1 MNTKQKRWIRIRIYV
16 TGICFVLVLG
26 VLFLRA
32 YQLQIL
38 EGKELSSLAKEGYTG
53 RFTLPAQRG
62 TIFDRNGRE
71 LALSIDVDSIY
82 CYPKRVK
89 DPLKA
94 ATLIANALHIK
105 KKGVLKKLQS
115 PRSFVWIKRK
125 VTPEEIIRVRGLNLT
140 GIGFTKEGRRY
151 YPSMETGAHVIGF
164 ASQDNKGLEGIELKY
179 NAYLEG
185 QEIRLNRI
193 RDALGRSLV
202 FDGPW
207 MEKQGPFD
215 LVLTLDKEIS
225 YKALKALKKAV
236 KGSGAS
242 SGVCIVIRPQTGEI
256 LAMEVVPEFN
266 PNVFW
271 RFRPYEW
278 RNRAVTDCFEPGST
292 LKAFLLAAALEEGV
306 VTAETVLNSEKGYY
320 SVGNSIIHDRRPFGM
335 LKVSEIIKFSSN
347 IGAIKIGQRLGAE
360 RFHHYLKRF
369 GFGERAGID
378 FPGERKGN
386 LKSIK
391 DKSLIAQN
399 TRYFGQGIT
408 VSPLQLAMAFGAI
421 ANGGHLMRPYLVKS
435 IVDQKGKIIR
445 EFYPVVRR
453 DVISSKIAKKVRGI
467 LEGVV
472 RKGGTGTKAA
482 IDGYRVAGKTGTAQK
497 VDPIKKTYS
506 DKRFVAFFCGFVPS
520 ETPAIVILVALDEPK
535 RKPYGGIVAAPVFSE
550 VGGWTLTHL
559 NVIPSFP
566 PVTASPASQASPLAE
581 PARHSPEA
589 QPTRL
594 TRLRES
600 NGGHVV
606 DGQSEAARARALR
619 AEGDEE
625 IVVHSPDL
633 PGSIPD
639 LKGLGVRDVLRK
651 ARRLGLE
658 VVVKGSGLAVEQSPV
673 PGTPLKKQRTLKVL
687 FRPPS

>member
-16 TGICFVLVLG
+16 TGICFLLIFG

-38 EGKELSSLAKEGYTG
+38 EGKELSSMAKEDYTG
-53 RFTLPAQRG
+53 RFTLTAQRG

-71 LALSIDVDSIY
+71 LALSIDVASIY

-89 DPLKA
+89 DPSKT

-105 KKGVLKKLQS
+105 KEGVLKKLQS

-193 RDALGRSLV
+193 HDALGRPLV

-225 YKALKALKKAV
+225 YKALKALKMAV
-236 KGSGAS
+236 KGSGAE
-242 SGVCIVIRPQTGEI
+242 SGVCIVMRPQTGEI

-266 PNVFW
+266 PNIFW

-306 VTAETVLNSEKGYY
+306 VTPETVLNSEKGYY

-369 GFGERAGID
+369 GFGERTGID

-399 TRYFGQGIT
+399 TRYFGQGIS

-453 DVISSKIAKKVRGI
+453 DVISSTTAKKVRGI

-472 RKGGTGTKAA
+472 RKGGTATKAA
-482 IDGYRVAGKTGTAQK
+482 IDGYHVAGKTGTAQK

-520 ETPAIVILVALDEPK
+520 ESPAIVILVALDEPK
-535 RKPYGGIVAAPVFSE
+535 RTPYGGIVAAPVFSE

-559 NVIPSFP
+559 NVSPSFP
-566 PVTASPASQASPLAE
+566 PVTASPGSQASPLA
-581 PARHSPEA
+581 
-589 QPTRL
+589 
-594 TRLRES
+594 
-600 NGGHVV
+600 
-606 DGQSEAARARALR
+606 GQSEAARARALR
-619 AEGDEE
+619 AGQQDLSYPGDEE
-625 IVVHSPDL
+625 IVVHSTDL

-658 VVVKGSGLAVEQSPV
+658 VVVKGSGLAVEQSPAS
-673 PGTPLKKQRTLKVL
+673 GTPLKKQRTLKVL

>member
-1 MNTKQKRWIRIRIYV
+1 M
-16 TGICFVLVLG
+16 TGICFLLVLG

-38 EGKELSSLAKEGYTG
+38 EGKELSSMAKEDYTG
-53 RFTLPAQRG
+53 RFTLTAQRG

-71 LALSIDVDSIY
+71 LALSIDVASIY

-89 DPLKA
+89 DPSKT

-105 KKGVLKKLQS
+105 KEGVLKKLQS

-193 RDALGRSLV
+193 HDALGRPLV

-236 KGSGAS
+236 KGSGAG

-256 LAMEVVPEFN
+256 LAMEVVPDFN

-306 VTAETVLNSEKGYY
+306 VTPKTVLNSEKGYY

-369 GFGERAGID
+369 GFGERTGID

-399 TRYFGQGIT
+399 TRYFGQGIS
-408 VSPLQLAMAFGAI
+408 VSPLQLTMAFGAI

-435 IVDQKGKIIR
+435 IVDQSGKIIR

-453 DVISSKIAKKVRGI
+453 DVISSTTAKKVRGI

-472 RKGGTGTKAA
+472 RKGGTATKAA
-482 IDGYRVAGKTGTAQK
+482 IDGYHVAGKTGTAQK

-520 ETPAIVILVALDEPK
+520 ESPAIVILVALDEPK
-535 RKPYGGIVAAPVFSE
+535 RTPYGGIVAAPVFSE

-566 PVTASPASQASPLAE
+566 SAPALAALQARPLA
-581 PARHSPEA
+581 
-589 QPTRL
+589 
-594 TRLRES
+594 
-600 NGGHVV
+600 
-606 DGQSEAARARALR
+606 GQSEAARARALQ
-619 AEGDEE
+619 ADQQDLSHPGDEE

-658 VVVKGSGLAVEQSPV
+658 VLVKGSGLAVEQSPT
-673 PGTPLKKQRTLKVL
+673 PGTPLKKQRTIKVL

>member
-1 MNTKQKRWIRIRIYV
+1 M
-16 TGICFVLVLG
+16 TGICFLLVLG

-53 RFTLPAQRG
+53 RFTLTAQRG
-62 TIFDRNGRE
+62 TIYDRNGRE

-89 DPLKA
+89 DPSKT
-94 ATLIANALHIK
+94 ATLIANALHMK
-105 KKGVLKKLQS
+105 KGGVLKKLQS

-225 YKALKALKKAV
+225 YKALKALKMAV
-236 KGSGAS
+236 KGSGAE
-242 SGVCIVIRPQTGEI
+242 SGVCIVMRPQTGEI

-266 PNVFW
+266 PNIFW

-306 VTAETVLNSEKGYY
+306 VTPETVLNSEKGYY

-369 GFGERAGID
+369 GFGERTGID

-391 DKSLIAQN
+391 DKSLIVQN
-399 TRYFGQGIT
+399 TRYFGQGIS

-435 IVDQKGKIIR
+435 IVDQSGKTIR

-453 DVISSKIAKKVRGI
+453 DVISSKIAKEVRGI

-472 RKGGTGTKAA
+472 RKGGTATKAA
-482 IDGYRVAGKTGTAQK
+482 IDGYHVAGKTGTAQK

-506 DKRFVAFFCGFVPS
+506 DKKFVAFFGGFAPS

-535 RKPYGGIVAAPVFSE
+535 RTPYGGIVAAPVFSE

-559 NVIPSFP
+559 NVSPSFP
-566 PVTASPASQASPLAE
+566 PVTALAALQASPLA
-581 PARHSPEA
+581 
-589 QPTRL
+589 
-594 TRLRES
+594 
-600 NGGHVV
+600 
-606 DGQSEAARARALR
+606 GQSEAARARALQ
-619 AEGDEE
+619 ADQQDLSYPSDEE

-633 PGSIPD
+633 PGSMPD

-658 VVVKGSGLAVEQSPV
+658 VVVKGSGLAVEQSPA
-673 PGTPLKKQRTLKVL
+673 PGIPLKKQRTIKVL